1 MILKV
6 LGSSSKGNCYLLT
19 NGKESLIIEAG
30 INIKEV
36 KKALYFNLRSVQGC
50 LITHEHGDHS
60 KYAQK
65 FLDSGINLYSSKGT
79 FKALN
84 LSHHR
89 LKTVM
94 KNKRYK
100 IGGFDIVPFGV
111 NHDCNDPLGYLI
123 RHKDL
128 GILLFATDTY
138 YLNNQFPG
146 VNHILIECNY
156 SLPILESNVE
166 NELLHFKQKERVI
179 KSHFGL
185 DNVKE
190 FLKVN
195 DLSRTYNIVL
205 IHLSDR
211 NSNEEEFIKDISSLV
226 NIQTYA
232 AKEGLKIE
240 LLDGPF

>member
-79 FKALN
+79 FEALG

-89 LKTVM
+89 LKTVI
-94 KNKRYK
+94 KNKIYK

-205 IHLSDR
+205 LHLSDR